1 MNKQPSDQDYVE
13 MTDQTYQKSF
23 HAFKQGLAEAPAR
36 KNKPYLLAG
45 LSLAGAA
52 VAATLLFV
60 SMMDAPSPNGQ
71 VDAPYTLVDEQQEEN
86 IELPKVL
93 KDIEINTQLAR
104 QFIKR
109 GPYVF
114 SPIQPELV
122 HHDEFYISLS
132 TDWNAETNSIKNG
145 TKTVLSGPDSEEVT
159 IYLFDDDRSEDTIT
173 EVVDNL
179 LKEHPYTSAT
189 QLPYEDLRNHFI
201 NARVVLSHDRVG
213 FTIDKDAWLYSFEN
227 NKTNQFYDLFA
238 SRLYGKRILLFANYP
253 LDQPDK
259 RAQTYYFMS
268 NIFPEESPYVLEV
281 SDELSEDGRPL
292 EKEIVTSIDYEGYS
306 RLEVDLYHNKELQ
319 FSTYLPKNVKVDR
332 IAHKEFT
339 EWKISSETESN
350 TFYSFAKLDSSISI
364 KQMEYILVNTY
375 GIDSNSIEIYDNE
388 TIAFYPKTT
397 FGDDEQTSEV
407 TGYMKLYRFNEESY
421 FIYSQI
427 DPGINPESAQVIFT
441 QMPSYFIDEL
451 QWQ

>member
-1 MNKQPSDQDYVE
+1 
-13 MTDQTYQKSF
+13 MTDRTYQKGF
-23 HAFKQGLAEAPAR
+23 HAFKQGLDGTPSR
-36 KNKPYLLAG
+36 KNKPYLLA
-45 LSLAGAA
+45 SLALSGAA
-52 VAATLLFV
+52 IAATLLFV
-60 SMMDAPSPNGQ
+60 STIEAPIPNGQ
-71 VDAPYTLVDEQQEEN
+71 GDAPYTLVDEQQDKN
-86 IELPKVL
+86 AELPEVL

-114 SPIQPELV
+114 SPIQPELI

-132 TDWNAETNSIKNG
+132 TDWNAETNPIKNG
-145 TKTVLSGPDSEEVT
+145 TKTVLSGPDSQEVT
-159 IYLFDDDRSEDTIT
+159 IYLFNDDSSEDTIT
-173 EVVDNL
+173 EVADNL

-227 NKTNQFYDLFA
+227 DETNQFYDLFA
-238 SRLYGKRILLFANYP
+238 SKLYGKRILLFANYP
-253 LDQPDK
+253 LDQTDL

-292 EKEIVTSIDYEGYS
+292 EKEVVTSIDFEGYS
-306 RLEVDLYHNKELQ
+306 RLEVELYHNKELQ
-319 FSTYLPKNVKVDR
+319 FSTYLPKNSKLDR
-332 IAHKEFT
+332 IAHNEFI

-350 TFYSFAKLDSSISI
+350 SFYSFAKLDSDINVD
-364 KQMEYILVNTY
+364 ELEDILVHTY
-375 GIDSNSIEIYDNE
+375 GINSRTLDVHDDE
-388 TIAFYPKTT
+388 TISFYPETT
-397 FGDDEQTSEV
+397 DGKQSKEV
-407 TGYMKLYRFNEESY
+407 TGYIKKYTFDKEFY
-421 FIYSQI
+421 FVYHQI
-427 DPGINPESAQVIFT
+427 DTSIETEPAQVVFT
-441 QMPSYFIDEL
+441 QMPQYFIDEI